1 MLPRRLNI
9 KAALVAV
16 AYLALASHPCAFG
29 HAGPAPAAASPEL
42 PAFAITSVK
51 PNPKAQSWRLTTTD
65 DGWSG
70 KGVTLRWI
78 LGEAYYMDHQEKIDG
93 FPQWGNSAR
102 WDIEGKV
109 DEADA
114 PAFQKL
120 PYMQK
125 CILLQNLLADRF
137 NLAVHYDSVVK
148 PVYVLTVAKG
158 GPKLKAS
165 TPDELPGDMSKEA
178 SLISRSRPGQFSA
191 VNLSISSLASS
202 LTLWTGRNV
211 VDRTGITGRYDIKLE
226 WSPGLGSNANSA
238 ASDDNPALLTTSVPA
253 GPSIFTA
260 VEEQLGLKLEPD
272 KAPVQVFVID
282 HVEEPGPN

>member
-1 MLPRRLNI
+1 MLLRRLNI
-9 KAALVAV
+9 KTVWTC
-16 AYLALASHPCAFG
+16 LALAACSCAFG
-29 HAGPAPAAASPEL
+29 QAGPTSATAPPNL
-42 PAFAITSVK
+42 PAFAVTSVK
-51 PNPKAQSWRLTTTD
+51 PNPNAQSWHLTTTQ

-78 LGEAYYMDHQEKIDG
+78 LGEAYHIEHQDKIDV
-93 FPQWGNSAR
+93 FPQWGDSAR

-120 PYMQK
+120 PYLQK
-125 CILLQNLLADRF
+125 VILLRNLLADRF
-137 NLAVHYDSVVK
+137 KLAVHYDSVVK

-158 GPKLKAS
+158 GPKLKVS

-178 SLISRSRPGQFSA
+178 SLMLRSRPGQFEA
-191 VNLSISSLASS
+191 VNLSISSFASRMTS
-202 LTLWTGRNV
+202 WTGRNV
-211 VDRTGITGRYDIKLE
+211 VDRTGITGRYDIKLD
-226 WSPGLGSNANSA
+226 WSPDTGLSQGGAADSQSQSPLPPSA
-238 ASDDNPALLTTSVPA
+238 LP

-260 VEEQLGLKLEPD
+260 VQEQLGLKLEPD